1 MLELS
6 HLDLIALLWFF
17 LCWVGYNYF
26 SRYRAKKVGRLQ
38 NMLQYYIEE
47 WAAVLHKRD
56 VRIVD
61 TSVVANMERN
71 ASFLASSCLLIIAG
85 LLTVM
90 GSTDR
95 AINLIAELPFVADI
109 SRQAWELKLLI
120 LGVIFVYAFFTFTWC
135 MRQYGFASVLIGS
148 APLYNDKDI
157 TEQERAMHRDTMSRV
172 VGLAVYSFNLGLRSY
187 YFSLALL
194 VWFIH
199 PVAFIGATAWVVAVL
214 YRREFQSK
222 TLKALVAGRTEK

>member
-1 MLELS
+1 MIELS
-6 HLDLIALLWFF
+6 LPDLLALLWFF
-17 LCWVGYNYF
+17 FCWIGYNYF
-26 SRYRAKKVGRLQ
+26 SRYRAKKIDRLQ
-38 NMLQYYIEE
+38 NMLQNYIRE
-47 WAAVLHKRD
+47 WMEVLHKRD

-61 TSVVANMERN
+61 TAVIANMERN

-109 SRQAWELKLLI
+109 TRQGWELKLLT
-120 LGVIFVYAFFTFTWC
+120 LTFIFVYAFFTFTWC
-135 MRQYGFASVLIGS
+135 MRQYGFASVLIGN
-148 APLYNDKDI
+148 APLYDDVEA
-157 TEQERAMHRDTMSRV
+157 TQEQRAQHMETLSRV
-172 VGLAVYSFNLGLRSY
+172 VGLAVYSFNLGLRAY

-199 PVAFIGATAWVVAVL
+199 PLAFVGATAWVVAVL
-214 YRREFQSK
+214 YRREFHSK
-222 TLKALVAGRTEK
+222 TLRALMAGRS